1 MGHAGQRHR
10 ANHPWRLLLALLC
23 VLLVAALGTVQVAHT
38 HADGTANHADCALC
52 AAAHISVHYVS
63 AAAPAPTTS
72 VVALLVALPPSILT
86 SVLST
91 FALFTRP
98 PPTV

>member
-1 MGHAGQRHR
+1 
-10 ANHPWRLLLALLC
+10 
-23 VLLVAALGTVQVAHT
+23 VQVAHT

-63 AAAPAPTTS
+63 AAAPAPTTY
-72 VVALLVALPPSILT
+72 VVALLVALLPSILT
-86 SVLST
+86 SARST